1 MVLRWLTLK
10 LNGARGKRNSRSGEA
25 LLGACHVFQGLL
37 KNGFISWWDV
47 YEMWHSQHSKMVH
60 CFFLHP
66 KKTAE
71 IFRKSH
77 FFLPNSGLP
86 HGKAA
91 RHISGRDFFGF
102 QQVFGG
108 GLTRRRGKFSQLW
121 PKTSWKMYW
130 KMSLISDFPTRFV
143 IGFMA
148 RWVWLTGFLPSHP
161 PSGHPPGRPSQL
173 CRRCD
178 SDWEL

>member
-1 MVLRWLTLK
+1 MARVGSATAGQGKHFLELAMFFKVCWRMASYHDGMSMK
-10 LNGARGKRNSRSGEA
+10 CDILNIQKW
-25 LLGACHVFQGLL
+25 CIV
-37 KNGFISWWDV
+37 
-47 YEMWHSQHSKMVH
+47 
-60 CFFLHP
+60 FFLHP